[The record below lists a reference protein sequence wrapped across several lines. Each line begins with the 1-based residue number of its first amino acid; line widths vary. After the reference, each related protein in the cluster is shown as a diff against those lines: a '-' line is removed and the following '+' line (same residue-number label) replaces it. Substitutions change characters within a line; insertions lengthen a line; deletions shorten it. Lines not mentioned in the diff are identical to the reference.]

1 MNISRAI
8 QIYIV
13 PGAVFQSLLVGGGYG
28 TGREVVEYFTQYGP
42 LGGFLAISVSFA
54 LFVVVLG
61 LTFEIARLFAVY
73 DYRTFF
79 QQILGRAWFIYE
91 MIAFCMMML
100 VFAILATAAGTVLND
115 QFGIP
120 ISYGVAMMLVVV
132 AALEYF
138 GRDAITKVLTFW
150 SLVLYAVFIAFLIGV
165 FRHAPDKIA
174 AAFSNPGVEPGW
186 ALSGFKYAM
195 YNMTGAP
202 IVLFAVRNFKS
213 RGEAFGSGGMAAVI
227 ALVPAVI
234 FHVAFSGEYPAIGD
248 EAIPVYAMMS
258 QYGMSLLIVLF
269 TIMLFGTLI
278 ETGAGTLQGINE
290 RIDTFRAERHLP
302 PLPPIGHVLVAIGL
316 IAVSGALTNFGIAA
330 LIAKGYGTL
339 SWGFFA
345 VYFVPLMTV
354 GVYRVFKAGRE
365 KT

>member
-8 QIYIV
+8 QVYVV

-42 LGGFLAISVSFA
+42 LGGLLAISVSFV

-100 VFAILATAAGTVLND
+100 VFAILATAAGTVLNN

-120 ISYGVAMMLVVV
+120 ISYGVAMMLIIV
-132 AALEYF
+132 ATLEYF

-150 SLVLYAVFIAFLIGV
+150 SIVLYAVFIAFLIGV

-174 AAFSNPGVEPGW
+174 EAFSDPGVEPGW

-202 IVLFAVRNFKS
+202 IVLFAVRHFKS
-213 RGEAFGSGGMAAVI
+213 RGEALAQAELPLLSR
-227 ALVPAVI
+227 LYRQL
-234 FHVAFSGEYPAIGD
+234 FST
-248 EAIPVYAMMS
+248 
-258 QYGMSLLIVLF
+258 LL
-269 TIMLFGTLI
+269 
-278 ETGAGTLQGINE
+278 
-290 RIDTFRAERHLP
+290 FRASIR
-302 PLPPIGHVLVAIGL
+302 PLAPRPFP
-316 IAVSGALTNFGIAA
+316 ST
-330 LIAKGYGTL
+330 
-339 SWGFFA
+339 
-345 VYFVPLMTV
+345 P
-354 GVYRVFKAGRE
+354 
-365 KT
+365 